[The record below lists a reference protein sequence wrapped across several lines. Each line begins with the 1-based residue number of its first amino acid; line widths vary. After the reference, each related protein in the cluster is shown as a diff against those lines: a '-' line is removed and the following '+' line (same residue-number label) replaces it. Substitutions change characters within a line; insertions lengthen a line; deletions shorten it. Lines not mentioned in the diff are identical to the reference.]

1 MKKSLSSSLFQL
13 GFNGH
18 HPGHPTHPL
27 SYFPGE
33 WSGIPWDLG
42 DAGCL
47 AHFRAEETWLGMTRG
62 GDDFRD
68 QMFTQLV
75 LPWSQFSLDTSIWAG
90 GAGSLLLPLCAKKN
104 LVSFSLC
111 FLGKNACSSENRQ
124 LHNFYPPVVTS
135 CHDRHSWD
143 WGFIVFLW
151 EISPKVPG
159 CPF

>member
-42 DAGCL
+42 DADCL

-75 LPWSQFSLDTSIWAG
+75 LP
-90 GAGSLLLPLCAKKN
+90 
-104 LVSFSLC
+104 
-111 FLGKNACSSENRQ
+111 
-124 LHNFYPPVVTS
+124 
-135 CHDRHSWD
+135 
-143 WGFIVFLW
+143 
-151 EISPKVPG
+151 
-159 CPF
+159 

>member
-42 DAGCL
+42 
-47 AHFRAEETWLGMTRG
+47 EETWLGMTRG

-75 LPWSQFSLDTSIWAG
+75 LP
-90 GAGSLLLPLCAKKN
+90 
-104 LVSFSLC
+104 
-111 FLGKNACSSENRQ
+111 
-124 LHNFYPPVVTS
+124 
-135 CHDRHSWD
+135 
-143 WGFIVFLW
+143 
-151 EISPKVPG
+151 
-159 CPF
+159 